1 MAMCISAIWD
11 GFAILSPK
19 ENKIK
24 NLYTTRDGL
33 CNNSIGCLVE
43 DSLGHIWLGSNS
55 GVSRYSRHQHLF
67 YNYYISGSN
76 RSALFDGKTLFFGN
90 NKTLTYF
97 NPNDVEV
104 YSKED
109 NVSITGLEA
118 DNRPVGIGEK
128 INGQEILKNGISYTH
143 SITLNNDNR
152 DFALVSIIF
161 LIRKSSRNTITD
173 CYLTR
178 IIGW

>member
-1 MAMCISAIWD
+1 M
-11 GFAILSPK
+11 
-19 ENKIK
+19 
-24 NLYTTRDGL
+24 
-33 CNNSIGCLVE
+33 
-43 DSLGHIWLGSNS
+43 
-55 GVSRYSRHQHLF
+55 
-67 YNYYISGSN
+67 
-76 RSALFDGKTLFFGN
+76 FDGKTLFFGN

-152 DFALVSIIF
+152 DFRLGF
-161 LIRKSSRNTITD
+161 Q
-173 CYLTR
+173 
-178 IIGW
+178 